1 MIQAAVTGCFFHTPG
16 KAQTGLDRDGFR
28 SQVEGF
34 GRSQASKATWE
45 AKRAEAIANKLFS
58 FGTTNENV
66 HAYLKDKT
74 VIDMLSEHSI
84 KYIQRISDKEIIVD
98 AGKPVITGMRVH
110 AVDNL
115 INKPDRAGM
124 TQEQAQTFVDSAKL
138 TLYQQDRK
146 NLKFL
151 AQNGYSILNLN
162 HELVTAVPQK
172 WRKKYDQYLEVI
184 KS

>member
-1 MIQAAVTGCFFHTPG
+1 M
-16 KAQTGLDRDGFR
+16 
-28 SQVEGF
+28 SE
-34 GRSQASKATWE
+34 ASKATWE

>member
-16 KAQTGLDRDGFR
+16 KAQTGLNRDGFR

-34 GRSQASKATWE
+34 GRSEASRATWE
-45 AKRAEAIANKLFS
+45 TKRAEAIANKLFS

-66 HAYLKDKT
+66 HAYMKDKT
-74 VIDMLSEHSI
+74 VIDMLSEHGV
-84 KYIQRISDKEIIVD
+84 KYIQRISEKEIIVD
-98 AGKPVITGMRVH
+98 AGKPTITGMRVH

-172 WRKKYDQYLEVI
+172 
-184 KS
+184 

>member
-1 MIQAAVTGCFFHTPG
+1 
-16 KAQTGLDRDGFR
+16 
-28 SQVEGF
+28 
-34 GRSQASKATWE
+34 
-45 AKRAEAIANKLFS
+45 
-58 FGTTNENV
+58 
-66 HAYLKDKT
+66 
-74 VIDMLSEHSI
+74 
-84 KYIQRISDKEIIVD
+84 
-98 AGKPVITGMRVH
+98 MRVH

-172 WRKKYDQYLEVI
+172 
-184 KS
+184 